1 MEQINKWQVNINI
14 WQVNVKFW
22 QVNVII
28 WQMLAEMCNH
38 KTKNVTTSNKIILE
52 LQLIESMI

>member
-38 KTKNVTTSNKIILE
+38 KTKTVTTGNKIILE